1 MHLTHSVLL
10 DQQSP
15 MQGAGEIEGPAD
27 HHCASQSAGRGKKS
41 FTVPAPPD
49 LQGSNI
55 KSIEV
60 KFWPYLRA
68 F

>member
-1 MHLTHSVLL
+1 MIDKVQCKVLEKL
-10 DQQSP
+10 KDLQTI
-15 MQGAGEIEGPAD
+15 AVPANLLE
-27 HHCASQSAGRGKKS
+27 RGKKS

>member
-27 HHCASQSAGRGKKS
+27 HRCASQSAGKGQEE
-41 FTVPAPPD
+41 FHGACTT
-49 LQGSNI
+49 
-55 KSIEV
+55 
-60 KFWPYLRA
+60 
-68 F
+68 